1 MIDYQLNLEEIN
13 TLVEDISEKFTN
25 GVIILRGDLAAGK
38 TTFVKK
44 MVKFLGVDDEVTS
57 PTFSLQ
63 QCYGDKVFH
72 YDIYNHGL
80 DHFISLGMLEELE
93 KDGLHFIEW
102 GDENLVSILDNAGI
116 STLVITIQKQENTR
130 IYKVDYKY
138 ECKDE
143 N

>member
-1 MIDYQLNLEEIN
+1 MINYQLNLEEID
-13 TLVEDISEKFTN
+13 TIITEVSEKFTS

-44 MVKFLGVDDEVTS
+44 MVKHLGIDLDVTS

-63 QCYGDKVFH
+63 QCYSDTIFH

-80 DHFISLGMLEELE
+80 EHFISLGMLEELE

-102 GDENLVSILDNAGI
+102 GDDDLVEILSNSGI
-116 STLVITIQKQENTR
+116 STLVVDIEKKQNNR
-130 IYKVDYKY
+130 IYKVDYAHA
-138 ECKDE
+138 
-143 N
+143 